1 MNKGHGTEG
10 MSEGVGTHSSRQC
23 PGGCLPEDHPL
34 LVSSSTNSH
43 SLRAESLGWLL
54 LEAPRECLCMS
65 LGAPGGGDNPL
76 RPLVRG
82 CMIRLCLCHHMA
94 SPVRLSNLL

>member
-1 MNKGHGTEG
+1 
-10 MSEGVGTHSSRQC
+10 
-23 PGGCLPEDHPL
+23 
-34 LVSSSTNSH
+34 
-43 SLRAESLGWLL
+43 
-54 LEAPRECLCMS
+54 MS
-65 LGAPGGGDNPL
+65 LGAPGGGDNPR